1 MSFEYYEKDSGGR
14 LSALVDRQPPMPKWE
29 VESRRP
35 VQCMLV
41 TFSLTLL
48 SGVYLY
54 SKYCP
59 CLPYFVKSKAP
70 DSASLGGFYTDP
82 NHYEAGTLK
91 GARMLSSGGSGDT
104 FTLVGSDDG
113 TRFWGLTGR
122 FTDKAAG
129 KVAIDFSSKGG
140 PADASVTFAAGKLTF
155 GDGNSWTRLPSP
167 PDGLRPTAG
176 SNAGG
181 LYTDPGHY
189 KAGTFAGTR
198 MLSSGDASGGALAV
212 VGSNDGATFW
222 SVPGRF
228 GDKAG
233 RKLVVD
239 FSPRGGPLDLLGAY
253 SAGKIGWMDGNAWTQ
268 VVFGQ

>member
-1 MSFEYYEKDSGGR
+1 MT
-14 LSALVDRQPPMPKWE
+14 AQ
-29 VESRRP
+29 
-35 VQCMLV
+35 
-41 TFSLTLL
+41 
-48 SGVYLY
+48 
-54 SKYCP
+54 
-59 CLPYFVKSKAP
+59 PYFIKSKAP

-181 LYTDPGHY
+181 LYTDLAHY

-239 FSPRGGPLDLLGAY
+239 FSPRGGAHIAQRRGGCPPAHQPPFAADTPRVQRSHTAGPLDLLGAY